1 MTKFCYICEDITLDN
16 NQTSFIAMKKIIQ
29 YEAPET
35 EVVLLDMG
43 QVMTITSEEKR
54 GRVIVE
60 DADEE
65 EGYW

>member
-1 MTKFCYICEDITLDN
+1 
-16 NQTSFIAMKKIIQ
+16 MKKIIQ

-54 GRVIVE
+54 GKVIVE